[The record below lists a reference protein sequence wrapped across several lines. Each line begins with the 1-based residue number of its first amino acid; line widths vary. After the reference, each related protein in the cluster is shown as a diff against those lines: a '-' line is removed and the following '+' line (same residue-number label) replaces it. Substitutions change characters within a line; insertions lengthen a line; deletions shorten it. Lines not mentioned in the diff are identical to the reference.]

1 MNKRAEGEPGSPIL
15 VLSARGEISEE
26 EYLAV
31 LREVAEK
38 HGRTIDIIDVLTTP
52 PDPLQWP
59 IIAGISKMY
68 RVNGE
73 GQEGN
78 LKTYGMVIIDA
89 KTIDHYIRTG
99 FPERVRDSYKL
110 VYRNRLGFPH
120 GDFRDTV
127 NCLLKLEPDLTLSGG
142 QFDIHGHLN

>member
-1 MNKRAEGEPGSPIL
+1 MSKRAEGEPGSPIL

-38 HGRTIDIIDVLTTP
+38 HGRAMDIIDVLTTS

-59 IIAGISKMY
+59 IIVGISKMY
-68 RVNGE
+68 RVNAGR
-73 GQEGN
+73 QKGN
-78 LKTYGMVIIDA
+78 LKPYGMVIIDA
-89 KTIDHYIRTG
+89 DTTDYYIRAG
-99 FPERVRDSYKL
+99 FPEGVRDSYKL

-120 GDFRDTV
+120 GDYRDAV
-127 NCLLKLEPDLTLSGG
+127 NCLLKIEPDRILSGG
-142 QFDIHGHLN
+142 QFDVFGHLN